1 MTASPTARTLAECKR
16 RGWLAQVVERWNP
29 HARVRHDLFGFI
41 DVLALDGEQTIG
53 IQATSTSNLSSR
65 LAKIHEHENKAA
77 WLEAGNRILVWG
89 WAKRKWRTK
98 GGAWSKGGR
107 WTLKAYE
114 VLEGAMEHR
123 LVA

>member
-16 RGWLAQVVERWNP
+16 RGWLAQVVEHWNP

-41 DVLALDGEQTIG
+41 DVLALDGESTIG

-65 LAKIHEHENKAA
+65 LAKIHEHRHKQP

-98 GGAWSKGGR
+98 SGAWSKGGR

-114 VLEGAMEHR
+114 VLAGPMAHR